1 MHSAFFLVLFQ
12 DVYLAYPHFCS
23 YDRYMDKTCEITCPE
38 CNAKYRVNAASIGDG
53 KKVKCT
59 KCGNTWF
66 QEPEEEDVI
75 DAEGVEEETS
85 PLREE
90 ADDEVG
96 EYRFRD
102 MLQDEADDESDVSGV
117 KSLPLYS
124 LIAVIGVL
132 LLVLILLFGFRG
144 VLTSVIPGMEVF
156 YTSIGFEKE
165 TKAQS
170 LLFDRVDVVKEE
182 GSVYKIL
189 GNIINLQNKKQRIPM
204 IEVLPLNEQGV
215 IVADPVTYKFAE
227 EVMDKEE
234 SRYFEFS
241 YVEAEPFSDIE
252 LKFVVSSETVPMM
265 IDEDAEIVTSSSDE
279 NAELAEEHTQEEQLE
294 ETYEDH
300 GANQEE
306 EHHGQY

>member
-23 YDRYMDKTCEITCPE
+23 YDRYMEKTCEITCPE
-38 CNAKYRVNAASIGDG
+38 CSAKYRVSVASIGDG

-66 QEPEEEDVI
+66 QEPEVEDGI
-75 DAEGVEEETS
+75 DVEGVEEETS

-102 MLQDEADDESDVSGV
+102 MLQDQASDEGEVSSA

-132 LLVLILLFGFRG
+132 LLVLVLLFGFRG
-144 VLTSVIPGMEVF
+144 VLTNVIPGMEVF

-265 IDEDAEIVTSSSDE
+265 IDEDAKVVTSSTDE
-279 NAELAEEHTQEEQLE
+279 EANHGQEHAEENVH
-294 ETYEDH
+294 EDH
-300 GANQEE
+300 EADQEE
-306 EHHGQY
+306 EHHGHH

>member
-23 YDRYMDKTCEITCPE
+23 YDRYMEKTCEITCPE
-38 CNAKYRVNAASIGDG
+38 CSAKYRVSVASIGDG

-66 QEPEEEDVI
+66 QEPEVEDGI
-75 DAEGVEEETS
+75 DVEGVEEETS

-102 MLQDEADDESDVSGV
+102 MLQDQASDEGEVSSA

-132 LLVLILLFGFRG
+132 SLVLVLLFGFRG
-144 VLTSVIPGMEVF
+144 VLTNVIPGMEVF

-265 IDEDAEIVTSSSDE
+265 IDEDAEVVTSSTDE
-279 NAELAEEHTQEEQLE
+279 EANHGQEHAEENVH
-294 ETYEDH
+294 EDH
-300 GANQEE
+300 EADQEE
-306 EHHGQY
+306 EHHGHH

>member
-23 YDRYMDKTCEITCPE
+23 YDRYMEKTCEITCPE
-38 CNAKYRVNAASIGDG
+38 CNAKYRVSVASIGEG

-66 QEPEEEDVI
+66 QAPEVEDGLDV
-75 DAEGVEEETS
+75 DGVEEETS

-102 MLQDEADDESDVSGV
+102 MLQDEADDKVGVSGA
-117 KSLPLYS
+117 KPLPLYS
-124 LIAVIGVL
+124 LVAAIGVL
-132 LLVLILLFGFRG
+132 LLVLVLLFGFRG
-144 VLTSVIPGMEVF
+144 ALTNVIPGMEVF

-227 EVMDKEE
+227 EMMDKEE

-265 IDEDAEIVTSSSDE
+265 IDEDAEVVTSSTDE
-279 NAELAEEHTQEEQLE
+279 HADSVQGHAQEEHSEEAH
-294 ETYEDH
+294 EDH

-306 EHHGQY
+306 EHHGHH

>member
-38 CNAKYRVNAASIGDG
+38 CNAKYSVTVASIGDG

-59 KCGNTWF
+59 KCGNIWL
-66 QEPEEEDVI
+66 QEPVVEEII
-75 DAEGVEEETS
+75 DADGVEEESS
-85 PLREE
+85 PLRGET
-90 ADDEVG
+90 DDEVG

-102 MLQDEADDESDVSGV
+102 MLQDSADDEGGVSDA
-117 KSLPLYS
+117 KPLPLYS
-124 LIAVIGVL
+124 LIAVLGVL
-132 LLVLILLFGFRG
+132 LLVLVLLFGFRG
-144 VLTSVIPGMEVF
+144 ALTSAIPGMEVF

-182 GSVYKIL
+182 GSVYKVL

-227 EVMDKEE
+227 EMMDKEE

-265 IDEDAEIVTSSSDE
+265 IDEDAEVVTSSTDE
-279 NAELAEEHTQEEQLE
+279 DANHGQEHAEENVH
-294 ETYEDH
+294 EDH
-300 GANQEE
+300 EADQEE
-306 EHHGQY
+306 EHHGQH

>member
-23 YDRYMDKTCEITCPE
+23 YDRYMEKTCEITCPE
-38 CNAKYRVNAASIGDG
+38 CSAKYRVSVASIGDG

-66 QEPEEEDVI
+66 QEPEVEDGI
-75 DAEGVEEETS
+75 DVEGVEEETS

-102 MLQDEADDESDVSGV
+102 MLQDQASDEGEVSSA

-132 LLVLILLFGFRG
+132 LLVLVLLFGFRG
-144 VLTSVIPGMEVF
+144 VLTNVIPGMEVF

-265 IDEDAEIVTSSSDE
+265 IDE
-279 NAELAEEHTQEEQLE
+279 
-294 ETYEDH
+294 
-300 GANQEE
+300 
-306 EHHGQY
+306 

>member
-38 CNAKYRVNAASIGDG
+38 CNAKYSVTVASIGDG

-59 KCGNTWF
+59 KCGNIWF
-66 QEPEEEDVI
+66 QEPEVEDGI

-102 MLQDEADDESDVSGV
+102 MLQDQASDEGEVSSA

-132 LLVLILLFGFRG
+132 LLVLVLLFGFRG
-144 VLTSVIPGMEVF
+144 VLTNVIPGMEVF

-265 IDEDAEIVTSSSDE
+265 IDEDAEVVTSSTDE
-279 NAELAEEHTQEEQLE
+279 EANHGQEHAEENVH
-294 ETYEDH
+294 EDH
-300 GANQEE
+300 EADQEE
-306 EHHGQY
+306 EHHGHH